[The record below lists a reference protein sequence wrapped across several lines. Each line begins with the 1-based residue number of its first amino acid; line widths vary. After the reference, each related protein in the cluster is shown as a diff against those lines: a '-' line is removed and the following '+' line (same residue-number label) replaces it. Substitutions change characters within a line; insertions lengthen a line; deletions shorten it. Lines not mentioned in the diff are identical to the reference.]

1 MFFDSK
7 MEHLLPDMIIAV
19 KKKSRRFSQFLNFRS
34 ALRADH
40 ICGCG
45 GDDNGMQSGEGA
57 KFLSNRFQSILR
69 ELIVDRKKNQR
80 YDSPKLI
87 VK

>member
-1 MFFDSK
+1 

-57 KFLSNRFQSILR
+57 KFFSNHFQSILW

-80 YDSPKLI
+80 YDSPKLT

>member
-1 MFFDSK
+1 M
-7 MEHLLPDMIIAV
+7 
-19 KKKSRRFSQFLNFRS
+19 
-34 ALRADH
+34 RADH

-87 VK
+87 VKWKWTKRKSKKWSIFFGLLFLMELLYVIG